1 MSDLEGTR
9 KVIFLLDLLK
19 RMSPSEQ
26 IDPRPEI
33 RTSRIFQET
42 DDRPYSQY
50 NIGKRDFMILPP
62 ANEWCRL
69 MGFRKC
75 PYYGS

>member
-9 KVIFLLDLLK
+9 KVVFLLDLLK
-19 RMSPSEQ
+19 RISPSEQ
-26 IDPRPEI
+26 TDLRSEI
-33 RTSRIFQET
+33 RTGHVSKET
-42 DDRPYSQY
+42 DNRPYFQY
-50 NIGKRDFMILPP
+50 NLGKRDFMILPP